1 MKDEFGRPF
10 GKKEFRE
17 TFIVAIVTLFLVCV
31 GCLIPI
37 LFPFILLT
45 LVVFLIAVLIDSL
58 IKRKRKNK

>member
-10 GKKEFRE
+10 GKKEFLE

-31 GCLIPI
+31 SFIIPT

-45 LVVFLIAVLIDSL
+45 LVIFFVIALIDYYY
-58 IKRKRKNK
+58 KKKKKNK